1 MRNKLFTRLISVLLA
16 VGLSLSMFTTT
27 AFAGGGD
34 EEGEVLPVEPSG
46 EVEPTPPPE
55 PKPLTPEGNMSL
67 VDDIDGEA
75 SEDKQFIT
83 VVSKNGN
90 YFYIIIDRAKDG
102 ENTVHFLNQ
111 VDEADLL
118 ALMEAEE
125 EPPAVCTCAV
135 KCEAGA
141 VNTAC
146 AVCAS
151 NMTACIGKAPEPQE
165 PEEPEPPVK
174 ESKGDIGGLLVFLI
188 VALAGGGGALYY
200 FKFRKPKAD
209 VSGSTDLSEY
219 DFDDEDDE
227 LLEDTQSET

>member
-1 MRNKLFTRLISVLLA
+1 MRNKKIFRFLSIILA
-16 VGLSLSMFTTT
+16 VGLSAAIFTTT

-34 EEGEVLPVEPSG
+34 EDGEVLPVEPTG
-46 EVEPTPPPE
+46 EVVSEPD

-90 YFYIIIDRAKDG
+90 YFYIIIDRAGDG

-118 ALMEAEE
+118 ALMDVEE
-125 EPPAVCTCAV
+125 EPPAVCTCV
-135 KCEAGA
+135 EKCEAGA

-151 NMTACIGKAPEPQE
+151 NMTACLGKAPEPQE
-165 PEEPEPPVK
+165 PEKPEPPVK
-174 ESKGDIGGLLVFLI
+174 ENKGMGGLLVFLI

-200 FKFRKPKAD
+200 FKLRKPKAD
-209 VSGSTDLSEY
+209 VSGSNDLSEY
-219 DFDDEDDE
+219 DFDDEDEAEDE
-227 LLEDTQSET
+227 ETEDEE

>member
-1 MRNKLFTRLISVLLA
+1 MRNKFIRFLSVILA
-16 VGLSLSMFTTT
+16 VGLSAAMFTTT

-34 EEGEVLPVEPSG
+34 EEGEVIPTEPTG
-46 EVEPTPPPE
+46 EVVSEHD

-67 VDDIDGEA
+67 VDDIDGEV

-83 VVSKNGN
+83 VVSKTGN
-90 YFYIIIDRAKDG
+90 YFYIIIDRAGDG

-118 ALMEAEE
+118 ALIEVEE
-125 EPPAVCTCAV
+125 EPPAVCSCTV

-146 AVCAS
+146 PVCA
-151 NMTACIGKAPEPQE
+151 NNLTACAGKAQE
-165 PEEPEPPVK
+165 PEEPEPPAK
-174 ESKGDIGGLLVFLI
+174 ENKGGMGGLLVLLI

-200 FKFRKPKAD
+200 FKLRKPKAD
-209 VSGSTDLSEY
+209 VSGSSDLSEY
-219 DFDDEDDE
+219 DFDDEDEPEDE
-227 LLEDTQSET
+227 EMEDE

>member
-1 MRNKLFTRLISVLLA
+1 MRNKIISRFLSIILA
-16 VGLSLSMFTTT
+16 VGLSAAMFTTT

-34 EEGEVLPVEPSG
+34 EDGEILPVEPTG
-46 EVEPTPPPE
+46 EAVSEPAPA
-55 PKPLTPEGNMSL
+55 PKSLTPEGNMSL

-90 YFYIIIDRAKDG
+90 YFYIIIDRAGDG

-118 ALMEAEE
+118 ALMEVEE
-125 EPPAVCTCAV
+125 EPPAVCTCSV

-146 AVCAS
+146 PVCA
-151 NMTACIGKAPEPQE
+151 NNLTACTGKVPEPQE
-165 PEEPEPPVK
+165 PEEPERPAK
-174 ESKGDIGGLLVFLI
+174 ENRGGMGGLLVLLI

-219 DFDDEDDE
+219 DFDDEDEPEEQEDE
-227 LLEDTQSET
+227 E

>member
-1 MRNKLFTRLISVLLA
+1 MRNKIISRFLSVILA
-16 VGLSLSMFTTT
+16 VGLSAAMFTTT

-34 EEGEVLPVEPSG
+34 EEGEVIPTEPTG
-46 EVEPTPPPE
+46 EVVSTPD

-83 VVSKNGN
+83 VVSKTGN
-90 YFYIIIDRAKDG
+90 YFYIIIDRAGDG

-118 ALMEAEE
+118 ALMEVEE
-125 EPPAVCTCAV
+125 EPPAVCTCSV
-135 KCEAGA
+135 KCEAKA
-141 VNTAC
+141 VNTSC
-146 AVCAS
+146 PVCAN
-151 NMTACIGKAPEPQE
+151 NMTACAGKAPEPQE
-165 PEEPEPPVK
+165 PEEPEPPAK
-174 ESKGDIGGLLVFLI
+174 ENKGGMGGLLVLLI

-209 VSGSTDLSEY
+209 VSGSSDLSEY
-219 DFDDEDDE
+219 DFDDEDEPEDE
-227 LLEDTQSET
+227 EIEGAE

>member
-1 MRNKLFTRLISVLLA
+1 MRNKRFARLISVLLA
-16 VGLSLSMFTTT
+16 VGLSLSLFTTT

-34 EEGEVLPVEPSG
+34 EAGEVLPVEPTG
-46 EVEPTPPPE
+46 EVPSGVT

-90 YFYIIIDRAKDG
+90 YFYIIIDRARDS

-118 ALMEAEE
+118 ALMEVEE
-125 EPPAVCTCAV
+125 EPPAVCTCTD

-151 NMTACIGKAPEPQE
+151 NMTACLGKAPEP
-165 PEEPEPPVK
+165 EEPETPGK
-174 ESKGDIGGLLVFLI
+174 ESKGSMGGLLVFLI

-219 DFDDEDDE
+219 DFDDEDE
-227 LLEDTQSET
+227 LEEEQEN

>member
-1 MRNKLFTRLISVLLA
+1 MRNKIITRFLSVILA
-16 VGLSLSMFTTT
+16 VGLSAAMFTTT

-34 EEGEVLPVEPSG
+34 EEGEVIPTEPTG
-46 EVEPTPPPE
+46 EVVSTPD

-83 VVSKNGN
+83 VVSKTGN
-90 YFYIIIDRAKDG
+90 YFYIIIDRAGDG

-118 ALMEAEE
+118 ALMEVEE
-125 EPPAVCTCAV
+125 APPAVCSCSV

-146 AVCAS
+146 PVCAN
-151 NMTACIGKAPEPQE
+151 NMTACAGKAPEPQE
-165 PEEPEPPVK
+165 PEEPEPPAK
-174 ESKGDIGGLLVFLI
+174 ENKGGMGGLLVLLI

-200 FKFRKPKAD
+200 FKLRKPKAD

-219 DFDDEDDE
+219 DFDDEDE
-227 LLEDTQSET
+227 PENEEMEGEE

>member
-1 MRNKLFTRLISVLLA
+1 MRNKFIRFLSVILA
-16 VGLSLSMFTTT
+16 VGLSAAMFTTT

-34 EEGEVLPVEPSG
+34 EEGEVIPT
-46 EVEPTPPPE
+46 EPTGEEASTPA

-67 VDDIDGEA
+67 VDDIDGEV

-83 VVSKNGN
+83 VVSKTGN
-90 YFYIIIDRAKDG
+90 YFYIIIDRAGDG

-125 EPPAVCTCAV
+125 EPPAVCTCSV

-146 AVCAS
+146 PVCA
-151 NMTACIGKAPEPQE
+151 NNLTACAGKAQE
-165 PEEPEPPVK
+165 PEEPEPPAK
-174 ESKGDIGGLLVFLI
+174 ENKGGMGGLLVLLI

-200 FKFRKPKAD
+200 FKLRKPKAD
-209 VSGSTDLSEY
+209 VSGSSDLSEY
-219 DFDDEDDE
+219 DFDDEDEPEDE
-227 LLEDTQSET
+227 EMEDE